1 MKIFLFILL
10 LVIIHPSVAQTDEK
24 PSQISVNLENL
35 YSRLLKSSDDEQKMR
50 INDSI
55 RLIISGYAA
64 SDTVFQHNFENLR
77 YLGQITSP
85 DSLLKIITWNLILNN
100 GSNNY
105 NLYIIKRTSPDVQSR
120 IYNLNGEFSE
130 EPPRTDTTYSETDW
144 YGALY
149 YDVRPVATD
158 DETLYLLLGLD
169 FGNSLITRKIIE
181 VLSFSDKDSLIFGRE
196 WFMKGKAMIYREVL
210 EYSSTAVTILRFVN
224 NNQIVFDHLVPFS
237 PEHANDRRYYGPDY
251 SYDAYEYRN
260 GLWRLR
266 TNVDIRNK
274 E

>member
-1 MKIFLFILL
+1 M
-10 LVIIHPSVAQTDEK
+10 HPSVAQTDEK
-24 PSQISVNLENL
+24 PSQISVTLENL

-50 INDSI
+50 INDTI
-55 RLIISGYAA
+55 RLIINSYAA
-64 SDTVFQHNFENLR
+64 SDTVFQHNFKNLR

-105 NLYIIKRTSPDVQSR
+105 NLYLIKRTSPDAQGR

-130 EPPRTDTTYSETDW
+130 EPPRADTTYSETDW

-149 YDVRPVATD
+149 YDVQPVATD
-158 DETLYLLLGLD
+158 DETFYVLLGLD
-169 FGNSLITRKIIE
+169 FGNSPITRKIIE
-181 VLSFSDKDSLIFGRE
+181 VLSFSDKGSLVFGRE
-196 WFMKGKAMIYREVL
+196 WFMAVKALKYREVL
-210 EYSSTAVTILRFVN
+210 EYSSTAITTLRFVN
-224 NNQIVFDHLVPFS
+224 SNQIIFDHLVPFS
-237 PEHANDRRYYGPDY
+237 PEHVNDRRYYGPDY